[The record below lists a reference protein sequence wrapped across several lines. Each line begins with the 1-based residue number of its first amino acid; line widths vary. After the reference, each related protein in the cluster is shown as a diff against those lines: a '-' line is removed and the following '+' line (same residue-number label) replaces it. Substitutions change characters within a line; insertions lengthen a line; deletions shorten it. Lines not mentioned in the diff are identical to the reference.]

1 MKSAFRPLIKRRDAI
16 KRACAAVA
24 LSALPCA
31 AAAQDKKFY
40 EKQKSAKTREFDVVV
55 CGGGPAGWA
64 AAVSAAR
71 AGARTAIIEQQGC
84 LGGIWTCGLVCLI
97 IDWQNKSGL
106 MKELIGALAKTGA
119 QNVPHLYDPEAMKVL
134 LEKFCAESGV
144 NIRLYTRVC
153 SVNAD
158 SGRIKSVE
166 TESVSGRELWKGKVF
181 IDATGNGDV
190 GAYAGGNFSIGN
202 ENGKCQ
208 PATLFAIVSG
218 LETARLREAGLIDS
232 PKWRAN
238 FMAHIKAA
246 GASASYSGASLFQ
259 IRDCWTVFM
268 VNHEFGVRCDDA
280 DAYTSHTI
288 AARAEINKIVDALRV
303 RGGLWK
309 NIRLALTASHIGI
322 REGRRLR
329 GKYEITADDVIRGAR
344 FEDAVCRVEYW
355 TDIHGLDS
363 SAHAFS
369 DGGVKS
375 KPYDI
380 PMRALESS
388 DFENLFMAGRC
399 ISGGFIPH
407 ASYRV
412 TGNAVAMGEAVGK
425 KAALVAN
432 ARAQ

>member
-1 MKSAFRPLIKRRDAI
+1 
-16 KRACAAVA
+16 
-24 LSALPCA
+24 
-31 AAAQDKKFY
+31 
-40 EKQKSAKTREFDVVV
+40 
-55 CGGGPAGWA
+55 
-64 AAVSAAR
+64 
-71 AGARTAIIEQQGC
+71 
-84 LGGIWTCGLVCLI
+84 
-97 IDWQNKSGL
+97 
-106 MKELIGALAKTGA
+106 MKELIGELAKTGA

-134 LEKFCAESGV
+134 LERFCAESGV

-153 SVNAD
+153 AVNAE

-246 GASASYSGASLFQ
+246 GTSASYSGASLFQ

-268 VNHEFGVRCDDA
+268 VNHEFGIRCDDA

-288 AARAEINKIVDALRV
+288 AARAEINKIVDALRA

-329 GKYEITADDVIRGAR
+329 GKYEITADDVIKGAR

-380 PMRALESS
+380 PMRALESA

>member
-1 MKSAFRPLIKRRDAI
+1 MKSAFGPLLKRRDAI

-31 AAAQDKKFY
+31 IAEDKNFS
-40 EKQKSAKTREFDVVV
+40 EKPKSAKTREFDVVV

-71 AGARTAIIEQQGC
+71 AGAKTAIIEQQGC

-97 IDWQNKSGL
+97 IDWQNKTGL
-106 MKELIGALAKTGA
+106 MKELIGELAKTGA

-134 LEKFCAESGV
+134 LERFCAESGV

-153 SVNAD
+153 AVNAE

-246 GASASYSGASLFQ
+246 GTSASYSGASLFQ

-268 VNHEFGVRCDDA
+268 VNHEFGIRCDDA

-288 AARAEINKIVDALRV
+288 AARAEINKIVDALRA

-329 GKYEITADDVIRGAR
+329 GKYEITADDVIEGAR

-380 PMRALESS
+380 PMRALESA

>member
-1 MKSAFRPLIKRRDAI
+1 MFYICKFMKSAFGPLLKRRDAI

-31 AAAQDKKFY
+31 VAEDKNFS
-40 EKQKSAKTREFDVVV
+40 EKPKSAKTREFDVVV

-71 AGARTAIIEQQGC
+71 AGAKTAIIEQQGC

-97 IDWQNKSGL
+97 IDWQNKTGL
-106 MKELIGALAKTGA
+106 MKELIGELAKTGA

-134 LEKFCAESGV
+134 LERFCAESGV

-153 SVNAD
+153 AVNAE

-246 GASASYSGASLFQ
+246 GMSASYSGASLFQ

-268 VNHEFGVRCDDA
+268 VNHEFGIRCDDA

-288 AARAEINKIVDALRV
+288 AARAEINKIVDALRARV
-303 RGGLWK
+303 
-309 NIRLALTASHIGI
+309 
-322 REGRRLR
+322 LR
-329 GKYEITADDVIRGAR
+329 T
-344 FEDAVCRVEYW
+344 
-355 TDIHGLDS
+355 
-363 SAHAFS
+363 
-369 DGGVKS
+369 
-375 KPYDI
+375 PY
-380 PMRALESS
+380 
-388 DFENLFMAGRC
+388 AG
-399 ISGGFIPH
+399 
-407 ASYRV
+407 
-412 TGNAVAMGEAVGK
+412 
-425 KAALVAN
+425 
-432 ARAQ
+432 

>member
-1 MKSAFRPLIKRRDAI
+1 MKSAFGPLLKRRDAI

-31 AAAQDKKFY
+31 IAEDKNFS
-40 EKQKSAKTREFDVVV
+40 EKPKSAKTREFDVVV

-71 AGARTAIIEQQGC
+71 AGAKTAIIEQQGC

-97 IDWQNKSGL
+97 IDWQNKTGL
-106 MKELIGALAKTGA
+106 MKELIGEFAKTGA

-134 LEKFCAESGV
+134 LERFCAESGV

-153 SVNAD
+153 AVNAE

-246 GASASYSGASLFQ
+246 GTSASYSGASLFQ

-268 VNHEFGVRCDDA
+268 VNHEFGIRCDDA

-288 AARAEINKIVDALRV
+288 AARAEINKIVDALRA

-329 GKYEITADDVIRGAR
+329 GKYEITADDVIKGAR

-380 PMRALESS
+380 PMRALESA

>member
-1 MKSAFRPLIKRRDAI
+1 MKSAFGPLLKRRDAI

-31 AAAQDKKFY
+31 VAEDKNFS
-40 EKQKSAKTREFDVVV
+40 EKPKSAKTREFDVVV

-71 AGARTAIIEQQGC
+71 VGAKTAIIEQQGC

-97 IDWQNKSGL
+97 IDWQNKTGL

-153 SVNAD
+153 AVNAE

-246 GASASYSGASLFQ
+246 GTSASYSGASLFQ

-268 VNHEFGVRCDDA
+268 VNHEFGIRCDDA

-288 AARAEINKIVDALRV
+288 AARAEINKIVDALRA

-329 GKYEITADDVIRGAR
+329 GKYEITADDVIKGAR

-363 SAHAFS
+363 YAHAFS

-380 PMRALESS
+380 PMRALESA

>member
-1 MKSAFRPLIKRRDAI
+1 
-16 KRACAAVA
+16 
-24 LSALPCA
+24 
-31 AAAQDKKFY
+31 
-40 EKQKSAKTREFDVVV
+40 
-55 CGGGPAGWA
+55 
-64 AAVSAAR
+64 
-71 AGARTAIIEQQGC
+71 
-84 LGGIWTCGLVCLI
+84 
-97 IDWQNKSGL
+97 
-106 MKELIGALAKTGA
+106 
-119 QNVPHLYDPEAMKVL
+119 
-134 LEKFCAESGV
+134 
-144 NIRLYTRVC
+144 
-153 SVNAD
+153 
-158 SGRIKSVE
+158 
-166 TESVSGRELWKGKVF
+166 
-181 IDATGNGDV
+181 
-190 GAYAGGNFSIGN
+190 
-202 ENGKCQ
+202 
-208 PATLFAIVSG
+208 
-218 LETARLREAGLIDS
+218 
-232 PKWRAN
+232 
-238 FMAHIKAA
+238 
-246 GASASYSGASLFQ
+246 
-259 IRDCWTVFM
+259 M
-268 VNHEFGVRCDDA
+268 VNHEFGIRCDDA

-288 AARAEINKIVDALRV
+288 AARAEINKIVDALRA

-329 GKYEITADDVIRGAR
+329 GKYEITADDVIKGAR

-380 PMRALESS
+380 TMRALESA

-412 TGNAVAMGEAVGK
+412 TGNAVAMGVTVGK